1 MFSFSGTLN
10 VLILL
15 GALQGFIIST
25 LLFVSREN
33 RIANRRLGVLI
44 FLMALASLNIYLLE
58 HGMPGWSP
66 GFLIFAALAPMIIV
80 MPMGPLIY
88 FYIRSFSNS
97 SAKLKK
103 REWLHFV
110 PVVLD
115 LLPYLVALLYITGL
129 IFTVLNRDD
138 APWISVIDA
147 LNTYSDIPR
156 WISVTAYL
164 LFSLKFLN
172 DQKRILSMEA
182 GNYSWLRQ
190 FVIIFLCF
198 QWIWL
203 LHLIPYILPQFRS
216 QLMESVGW
224 YPVYIPLAV
233 LIYWLGIKGYRVSYA
248 RSRKSNSLSLSPETI
263 QTTLA
268 SLRQAMAKDKL
279 FLDPTLNLSRVVSHV
294 NVSQKIISAVL
305 NQHFEKSFNE
315 FVNEYRIEEFKRRAQ
330 ETGNQ
335 HLTIAGIA
343 LECGFN
349 SQPTFQRT
357 FKYFT
362 GMSPTEYLS
371 QRTASKISA

>member
-1 MFSFSGTLN
+1 MFSLSGTLN
-10 VLILL
+10 VIVLL

-25 LLFVSREN
+25 LLFFSRDN
-33 RIANRRLGVLI
+33 PIANRRLGALI

-58 HGMPGWSP
+58 QGMPGWSP
-66 GFLIFAALAPMIIV
+66 GFLIFAAVTPMIIV

-103 REWLHFV
+103 REWLHV
-110 PVVLD
+110 TPVILD
-115 LLPYLVALLYITGL
+115 LLPYLVALLYVVGL
-129 IFTVLNRDD
+129 VFTIFNRND

-147 LNTYSDIPR
+147 LNTYTDIPR
-156 WISVTAYL
+156 WISVTIYL
-164 LFSLKFLN
+164 LLSLKFLN
-172 DQKRILSMEA
+172 EQKKILNLEA

-190 FVIIFLCF
+190 FVYVFLCF

-203 LHLIPYILPQFRS
+203 LHLIPYILPQFRI

-233 LIYWLGIKGYRVSYA
+233 LIYWLGIKGYMVSYA
-248 RSRKSNSLSLSPETI
+248 RSRKNNTLALSPETI
-263 QTTLA
+263 QSTLA
-268 SLRQAMAKDKL
+268 SLRGAMAKDKL
-279 FLDPTLNLSRVVSHV
+279 FLDPMLNLNKVVSHI
-294 NVSQKIISAVL
+294 NVSQKTISAVL

-315 FVNEYRIEEFKRRAQ
+315 FVNEYRVEEFKKKVQ
-330 ETGNQ
+330 ETRYQ

-343 LECGFN
+343 LDCGFN
-349 SQPTFQRT
+349 SQATFQRT

-362 GMSPTEYLS
+362 GMSPSEYLS

>member
-1 MFSFSGTLN
+1 MFSFSGALN
-10 VLILL
+10 VVILL

-33 RIANRRLGVLI
+33 HVANRRLGVLI
-44 FLMALASLNIYLLE
+44 FLMSLASLNIYLLE
-58 HGMPGWSP
+58 QGMPGWSP
-66 GFLIFAALAPMIIV
+66 GFLIFAALTPMIIV

-97 SAKLKK
+97 SAKLKQ
-103 REWLHFV
+103 REWLHFT
-110 PVVLD
+110 PVILD
-115 LLPYLVALLYITGL
+115 LLPYLIALFYIIGL
-129 IFTVLNRDD
+129 IFAVINRNDV
-138 APWISVIDA
+138 PWISVIDV

-156 WISVTAYL
+156 WISVTTYL
-164 LFSLKFLN
+164 LLSLKFLN
-172 DQKRILSMEA
+172 DQKKILSLEA

-190 FVIIFLCF
+190 FVIVFLCF

-203 LHLIPYILPQFRS
+203 LHLIPYILPQFRL

-233 LIYWLGIKGYRVSYA
+233 LIYWLGIKGYIVSYG
-248 RSRKSNSLSLSPETI
+248 RSRKRNSIPLSPETI
-263 QTTLA
+263 QSTLA
-268 SLRQAMAKDKL
+268 SLRDAMAKDWL
-279 FLDPTLNLSRVVSHV
+279 FLDPALNLSRVASHV
-294 NVSQKIISAVL
+294 NVPQKIISAVL

-315 FVNEYRIEEFKRRAQ
+315 FVNEYRIEEFKRRVR
-330 ETGNQ
+330 ETGHQ